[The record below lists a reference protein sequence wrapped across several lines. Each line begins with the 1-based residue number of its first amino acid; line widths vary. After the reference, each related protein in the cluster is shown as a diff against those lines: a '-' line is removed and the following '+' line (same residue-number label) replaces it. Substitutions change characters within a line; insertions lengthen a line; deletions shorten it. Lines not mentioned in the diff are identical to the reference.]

1 MDYINLN
8 LSSPLGLK
16 NIAELFNVNPSYLST
31 LFKKEMGATLT
42 DYVNKQRIDAAL
54 KLLNT
59 GDMQV
64 QDIAYYVGISDV
76 NYFTKLFKKQVGYT
90 PSSYRKKIQKTDIL
104 N

>member
-1 MDYINLN
+1 
-8 LSSPLGLK
+8 
-16 NIAELFNVNPSYLST
+16 
-31 LFKKEMGATLT
+31 MGATLT
-42 DYVNKQRIDAAL
+42 DYINKQRIDAAL

-90 PSSYRKKIQKTDIL
+90 PSGYRKKIQKTDIL